1 MSNTKFTEVGLETA
15 KCFGKNQENR
25 VISHSHVQ
33 KLKREML
40 KSFDLFPPI
49 TVNRKTNN
57 IIDGQHRTKSYI
69 ELMTEELLPED
80 AKLKVMYVDVEPD
93 KEINVICDANQNSKN
108 WGVDDFIARYVKNGN
123 ESYVTLENWCLEHS
137 LCVETKKNKRIPKYR
152 YGAAIL
158 KGSNCSGVLKTG
170 AFKVSEEEVAD
181 ANIKHAEMLEI
192 INKLEMTEQGSWIEA
207 LATSWS
213 KHRPL
218 HSFKDWMS
226 KIKANK
232 KKYMKLPKDNQKDWD
247 VIFNEI
253 HSQLDLAVVES
264 IRKSA

>member
-80 AKLKVMYVDVEPD
+80 AKLRVMYVEVEPD
-93 KEINVICDANQNSKN
+93 KEIDVICDANQNSKN
-108 WGVDDFIARYVKNGN
+108 WGVDDFIARYVKNGKS
-123 ESYVTLENWCLEHS
+123 SYVALEDWCKSHS
-137 LCVETKKNKRIPKYR
+137 LCMEKKKDKVIPKYR
-152 YGAAIL
+152 YASAIIKGKGCSDDL
-158 KGSNCSGVLKTG
+158 KKGVFTI
-170 AFKVSEEEVAD
+170 ADEELSQ
-181 ANIKHAEMLEI
+181 ANIIHAEMLEI
-192 INKLEMTEQGSWIEA
+192 INVLNIKDQGSWIEA
-207 LATSWS
+207 LAVSWG
-213 KHRPL
+213 KYRDL
-218 HSFKDWMS
+218 HSYKDWM
-226 KIKANK
+226 KQLKDK
-232 KKYMKLPKDNQKDWD
+232 KKRLIKMPKDNQKDWD
-247 VIFNEI
+247 NIFKEI
-253 HSQLDLAVVES
+253 NSVLDLELVKKVKEA
-264 IRKSA
+264 A